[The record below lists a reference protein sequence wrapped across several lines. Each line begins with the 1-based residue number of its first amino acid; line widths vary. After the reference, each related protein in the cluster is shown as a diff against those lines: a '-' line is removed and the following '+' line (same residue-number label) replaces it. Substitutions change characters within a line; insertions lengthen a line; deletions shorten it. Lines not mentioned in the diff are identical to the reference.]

1 VQAPREPKSTR
12 RMTPGSAVEGD
23 CAEASA
29 TAAAASRVH
38 VYDLRQGERT
48 SDGFYA
54 VVSRFADEAVARV
67 EQRAGT
73 VLDGYERHVH
83 FLAES
88 PRSRGEYAVEL
99 LTLGM
104 ALRRYEGAAE
114 RTATWVVGLAR
125 TLTWART
132 RSERAKPLMDWMRA
146 GITRLVFAPR
156 AGCSARKT
164 GSAVERLARLAG
176 WLEATGEFG
185 QESKRLHNW
194 RSYLDQ
200 VSPEKAMHWLHVA
213 DGLFTQFE
221 RDAAKALGS
230 YTRNVAA
237 FVEREQRQRRWREDL
252 LLRSRTAAE
261 YHLNMVAAEVMNRG
275 LREEFGRTRQKVV
288 LVPTCM
294 RGRRSLECRARMD
307 GVDMTCTGC
316 DPDCAVNRIT
326 RRMRA
331 EGVAVYMVPHASGFS
346 RWLRR
351 WEKTDCGVAA
361 VACMLNILPG
371 GYEMRE
377 RHIASQCVPLDFPG
391 CRRHWDEKGFPTTV
405 NEERLVQ
412 IVTGAHR

>member
-1 VQAPREPKSTR
+1 MQEPREPDSTR
-12 RMTPGSAVEGD
+12 QMNQRRGVEKG
-23 CAEASA
+23 CPEASA
-29 TAAAASRVH
+29 MAAPASRVH
-38 VYDLRQGERT
+38 VYDLRPGERT

-54 VVSRFADEAVARV
+54 VVSRVTDEALVRV
-67 EQRAGT
+67 ERRAGAI
-73 VLDGYERHVH
+73 LDGYERHVH

-88 PRSRGEYAVEL
+88 PRSRGEYAIEL

-114 RTATWVVGLAR
+114 KTASWIVGLAR
-125 TLTWART
+125 RLTWART
-132 RSERAKPLMDWMRA
+132 RSERAKPLVDWMRA
-146 GITRLVFAPR
+146 GIASLVFAPR
-156 AGCSARKT
+156 AGYSARKT
-164 GSAVERLARLAG
+164 GSAVERLARLVG

-185 QESKRLHNW
+185 QESKRLRNW
-194 RSYLDQ
+194 RSYLRQ
-200 VSPEKAMHWLHVA
+200 MSPEKATHWLQVA
-213 DGLFTQFE
+213 EELFAEFE
-221 RDAAKALGS
+221 RDAAKVLGA
-230 YTRNVAA
+230 YTQNVAA
-237 FVEREQRQRRWREDL
+237 FVEREQSQRRWREDT

-275 LREEFGRTRQKVV
+275 LRTEFERTRQKVV

-294 RGRRSLECRARMD
+294 RGRRSSDCRARVD

-331 EGVAVYMVPHASGFS
+331 EGVAVYLVPHASGFS

-391 CRRHWDEKGFPTTV
+391 CRRHWDKEGFPTAV

-412 IVTGAHR
+412 ITAGTQY